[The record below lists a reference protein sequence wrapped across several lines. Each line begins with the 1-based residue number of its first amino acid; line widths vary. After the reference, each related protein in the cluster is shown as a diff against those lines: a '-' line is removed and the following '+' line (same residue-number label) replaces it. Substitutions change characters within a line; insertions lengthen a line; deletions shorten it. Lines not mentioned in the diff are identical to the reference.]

1 VGRGSCR
8 SRNVR
13 RPVSCWIEGVFKG
26 VDGVLLHVRED
37 VPVGV
42 EVMAL
47 EACPSMVLRER

>member
-1 VGRGSCR
+1 VGR
-8 SRNVR
+8 
-13 RPVSCWIEGVFKG
+13 CWIEGVFKG